1 MNICEKAANASTIFE
16 KNNTELKKQYII
28 KNIEMI
34 NHIMERMPG
43 YCGSFGTGYPFYT
56 LDNGMQGNLP
66 VIQEQI
72 RYNDELVKEAADY
85 DVWPCEDCLK
95 EKGATMPDL
104 KQICKPC
111 PRVKDSVKPRKVVNR
126 LPDIDMWMICEDTQV
141 EMAKKKMIEVF
152 NAFDMHTSD
161 IDPVGT
167 VNKVSEI
174 ANKIEKGEMPK
185 IYLPLDVH
193 IIEYSKMAGL
203 LESVP
208 FTLLG
213 VAENDNVPYL
223 PIHPTSL
230 RKTWQ
235 HDDMAYNFILDY
247 LYSLTP
253 FNWTPSLMQKLQ
265 DSRTLINKSFTEE
278 DLKEMLGRV
287 APDSVKRRFETPELK
302 KSYER
307 RINKWTK

>member
-1 MNICEKAANASTIFE
+1 M
-16 KNNTELKKQYII
+16 
-28 KNIEMI
+28 
-34 NHIMERMPG
+34 
-43 YCGSFGTGYPFYT
+43 
-56 LDNGMQGNLP
+56 
-66 VIQEQI
+66 
-72 RYNDELVKEAADY
+72 
-85 DVWPCEDCLK
+85 
-95 EKGATMPDL
+95 
-104 KQICKPC
+104 
-111 PRVKDSVKPRKVVNR
+111 
-126 LPDIDMWMICEDTQV
+126 
-141 EMAKKKMIEVF
+141 
-152 NAFDMHTSD
+152 
-161 IDPVGT
+161 
-167 VNKVSEI
+167 
-174 ANKIEKGEMPK
+174 
-185 IYLPLDVH
+185 
-193 IIEYSKMAGL
+193 
-203 LESVP
+203 
-208 FTLLG
+208 LG